1 MKNKKLLILGIT
13 LFSLVSCGGNSNPT
27 TEINYG
33 EKINENLQEVTPVD
47 DKYRNYYEIFVGSF
61 NDSNGDK
68 MGDLKGVTLKLDY
81 IKDLGYNGIWLM
93 PIFQSS
99 SYHKYNADNYY
110 QIDSNYGT
118 KDDLIEL
125 INEAHKRDIN
135 IILDLAI
142 NHASFNNPLYIDS
155 R

>member
-81 IKDLGYNGIWLM
+81 IKDLG
-93 PIFQSS
+93 
-99 SYHKYNADNYY
+99 
-110 QIDSNYGT
+110 
-118 KDDLIEL
+118 
-125 INEAHKRDIN
+125 
-135 IILDLAI
+135 
-142 NHASFNNPLYIDS
+142 
-155 R
+155 